1 MSMTKIQ
8 KELLGALIGLA
19 RSVDGRGEA
28 AKGESQ
34 EFSSGDSNGHR
45 PDKATH
51 EILLGGI
58 CAANPEKEL
67 REEDGK
73 SWIVRVE
80 AEKNRLNPDCAV
92 CKGKCG
98 RTDNYDLEEMETD
111 EPSDRARKEQILAE
125 LFPMA
130 EKLQQLRKETK
141 EQNKELQ
148 GAVNFLYKALFA
160 IGNYVGEK
168 SLQSV
173 VQEMNTLF
181 VELENVLKLVENKK
195 NPLSGVYKK
204 PRKQGIFCV
213 LRQVHKTYYRVF
225 TKFCKSR
232 QNCRQA
238 LATEK

>member
-1 MSMTKIQ
+1 M
-8 KELLGALIGLA
+8 
-19 RSVDGRGEA
+19 
-28 AKGESQ
+28 
-34 EFSSGDSNGHR
+34 
-45 PDKATH
+45 
-51 EILLGGI
+51 
-58 CAANPEKEL
+58 
-67 REEDGK
+67 
-73 SWIVRVE
+73 
-80 AEKNRLNPDCAV
+80 

-141 EQNKELQ
+141 EQNEELQ

-181 VELENVLKLVENKK
+181 VKLENVLK
-195 NPLSGVYKK
+195 
-204 PRKQGIFCV
+204 
-213 LRQVHKTYYRVF
+213 
-225 TKFCKSR
+225 
-232 QNCRQA
+232 
-238 LATEK
+238 

>member
-1 MSMTKIQ
+1 MKSSVRGIRKMSMTKIQ

-67 REEDGK
+67 REEEGK
-73 SWIVRVE
+73 AWIVRVE

-173 VQEMNTLF
+173 VQEMNNLF
-181 VELENVLKLVENKK
+181 VKLENVLK
-195 NPLSGVYKK
+195 
-204 PRKQGIFCV
+204 
-213 LRQVHKTYYRVF
+213 
-225 TKFCKSR
+225 
-232 QNCRQA
+232 
-238 LATEK
+238 

>member
-67 REEDGK
+67 REEEGK

-111 EPSDRARKEQILAE
+111 EPSDRARKSR
-125 LFPMA
+125 F
-130 EKLQQLRKETK
+130 LRNCFRWQKNCSSFGKKQKSKTK
-141 EQNKELQ
+141 NCRGRL
-148 GAVNFLYKALFA
+148 
-160 IGNYVGEK
+160 
-168 SLQSV
+168 
-173 VQEMNTLF
+173 
-181 VELENVLKLVENKK
+181 
-195 NPLSGVYKK
+195 
-204 PRKQGIFCV
+204 IFCIRHC
-213 LRQVHKTYYRVF
+213 LRLETMSGKRV
-225 TKFCKSR
+225 
-232 QNCRQA
+232 CRA
-238 LATEK
+238 WCRR

>member
-67 REEDGK
+67 REEEGK

-111 EPSDRARKEQILAE
+111 NRR
-125 LFPMA
+125 
-130 EKLQQLRKETK
+130 
-141 EQNKELQ
+141 
-148 GAVNFLYKALFA
+148 
-160 IGNYVGEK
+160 IGHEK
-168 SLQSV
+168 SRFLRNCFRWQKNCSS
-173 VQEMNTLF
+173 F
-181 VELENVLKLVENKK
+181 GKK
-195 NPLSGVYKK
+195 QKS
-204 PRKQGIFCV
+204 
-213 LRQVHKTYYRVF
+213 KT
-225 TKFCKSR
+225 K
-232 QNCRQA
+232 NCRGR
-238 LATEK
+238 LIFYIKHCLRLETMSGKRVCRVWCRR

>member
-67 REEDGK
+67 REEEGK

-130 EKLQQLRKETK
+130 EKHAAASER
-141 EQNKELQ
+141 NKRAKRRIA
-148 GAVNFLYKALFA
+148 G
-160 IGNYVGEK
+160 GG
-168 SLQSV
+168 
-173 VQEMNTLF
+173 
-181 VELENVLKLVENKK
+181 
-195 NPLSGVYKK
+195 
-204 PRKQGIFCV
+204 
-213 LRQVHKTYYRVF
+213 
-225 TKFCKSR
+225 
-232 QNCRQA
+232 
-238 LATEK
+238 

>member
-1 MSMTKIQ
+1 MNMTKIQ

-73 SWIVRVE
+73 SWIARVE

-141 EQNKELQ
+141 EQNEELQ

-173 VQEMNTLF
+173 VQE
-181 VELENVLKLVENKK
+181 
-195 NPLSGVYKK
+195 
-204 PRKQGIFCV
+204 RK
-213 LRQVHKTYYRVF
+213 YR
-225 TKFCKSR
+225 KMY
-232 QNCRQA
+232 
-238 LATEK
+238 

>member
-67 REEDGK
+67 REEEGK

-92 CKGKCG
+92 CKRKRLVFRWQKNCSSFGKKQKSKTKNCRG
-98 RTDNYDLEEMETD
+98 RL
-111 EPSDRARKEQILAE
+111 
-125 LFPMA
+125 
-130 EKLQQLRKETK
+130 
-141 EQNKELQ
+141 
-148 GAVNFLYKALFA
+148 
-160 IGNYVGEK
+160 
-168 SLQSV
+168 
-173 VQEMNTLF
+173 
-181 VELENVLKLVENKK
+181 
-195 NPLSGVYKK
+195 
-204 PRKQGIFCV
+204 IFCIRHC
-213 LRQVHKTYYRVF
+213 LRLETMSGKRV
-225 TKFCKSR
+225 
-232 QNCRQA
+232 CRVWCRRWTTF
-238 LATEK
+238 LLNWKMY

>member
-8 KELLGALIGLA
+8 EELLGALIGLA
-19 RSVDGRGEA
+19 RSVDGRGGA

-98 RTDNYDLEEMETD
+98 RT
-111 EPSDRARKEQILAE
+111 A
-125 LFPMA
+125 
-130 EKLQQLRKETK
+130 
-141 EQNKELQ
+141 
-148 GAVNFLYKALFA
+148 
-160 IGNYVGEK
+160 
-168 SLQSV
+168 
-173 VQEMNTLF
+173 
-181 VELENVLKLVENKK
+181 
-195 NPLSGVYKK
+195 
-204 PRKQGIFCV
+204 PRP
-213 LRQVHKTYYRVF
+213 R
-225 TKFCKSR
+225 SR
-232 QNCRQA
+232 RR
-238 LATEK
+238 

>member
-98 RTDNYDLEEMETD
+98 RTD

-141 EQNKELQ
+141 EQNEELQ

-181 VELENVLKLVENKK
+181 VELENVLK
-195 NPLSGVYKK
+195 
-204 PRKQGIFCV
+204 
-213 LRQVHKTYYRVF
+213 
-225 TKFCKSR
+225 
-232 QNCRQA
+232 
-238 LATEK
+238 

>member
-160 IGNYVGEK
+160 IGNYVCLLYT
-168 SLQSV
+168 SPS
-173 VQEMNTLF
+173 
-181 VELENVLKLVENKK
+181 
-195 NPLSGVYKK
+195 
-204 PRKQGIFCV
+204 PRD
-213 LRQVHKTYYRVF
+213 
-225 TKFCKSR
+225 
-232 QNCRQA
+232 
-238 LATEK
+238 

>member
-34 EFSSGDSNGHR
+34 EFSSG
-45 PDKATH
+45 
-51 EILLGGI
+51 I

-67 REEDGK
+67 REEEGK

-141 EQNKELQ
+141 EQNEELQ

-181 VELENVLKLVENKK
+181 VKLENVLK
-195 NPLSGVYKK
+195 
-204 PRKQGIFCV
+204 
-213 LRQVHKTYYRVF
+213 
-225 TKFCKSR
+225 
-232 QNCRQA
+232 
-238 LATEK
+238 

>member
-8 KELLGALIGLA
+8 EELLGALIGLA

-67 REEDGK
+67 REEEGK

-80 AEKNRLNPDCAV
+80 AEKNRLNPDCEV

-141 EQNKELQ
+141 EQNEELQ

-173 VQEMNTLF
+173 VQEMNNLF
-181 VELENVLKLVENKK
+181 VKLENVLK
-195 NPLSGVYKK
+195 
-204 PRKQGIFCV
+204 
-213 LRQVHKTYYRVF
+213 
-225 TKFCKSR
+225 
-232 QNCRQA
+232 
-238 LATEK
+238 

>member
-98 RTDNYDLEEMETD
+98 RTDNYDLEEMATD
-111 EPSDRARKEQILAE
+111 EPSDRARKEQILAG

-141 EQNKELQ
+141 EQNEELQ
-148 GAVNFLYKALFA
+148 GRL
-160 IGNYVGEK
+160 
-168 SLQSV
+168 
-173 VQEMNTLF
+173 
-181 VELENVLKLVENKK
+181 
-195 NPLSGVYKK
+195 
-204 PRKQGIFCV
+204 IFCIRHC
-213 LRQVHKTYYRVF
+213 LRLETMSGKRV
-225 TKFCKSR
+225 
-232 QNCRQA
+232 CRVWCRRWTTF
-238 LATEK
+238 LLNWKMY

>member
-92 CKGKCG
+92 CKITMISKKWRQMNR
-98 RTDNYDLEEMETD
+98 RT
-111 EPSDRARKEQILAE
+111 
-125 LFPMA
+125 
-130 EKLQQLRKETK
+130 
-141 EQNKELQ
+141 
-148 GAVNFLYKALFA
+148 GH
-160 IGNYVGEK
+160 EK
-168 SLQSV
+168 SRFLRNCFRWQKNCSS
-173 VQEMNTLF
+173 F
-181 VELENVLKLVENKK
+181 GKK
-195 NPLSGVYKK
+195 QKS
-204 PRKQGIFCV
+204 
-213 LRQVHKTYYRVF
+213 KT
-225 TKFCKSR
+225 K
-232 QNCRQA
+232 NCRGR
-238 LATEK
+238 LIFYIKHCLRLETMSGKRVCRVWCRR

>member
-1 MSMTKIQ
+1 MKSSVRGIRKMSMTKIQ

-67 REEDGK
+67 REEEGK

-130 EKLQQLRKETK
+130 EKLQ
-141 EQNKELQ
+141 

-181 VELENVLKLVENKK
+181 VELENVLK
-195 NPLSGVYKK
+195 
-204 PRKQGIFCV
+204 
-213 LRQVHKTYYRVF
+213 
-225 TKFCKSR
+225 
-232 QNCRQA
+232 
-238 LATEK
+238 